1 MEGQLLKYPPAQAG
15 ILILSLETAATVS
28 IGVTLTALFLGN
40 RPPNN
45 RDHT

>member
-28 IGVTLTALFLGN
+28 IGVTLTALFLGI
-40 RPPNN
+40 PPPKQ
-45 RDHT
+45 